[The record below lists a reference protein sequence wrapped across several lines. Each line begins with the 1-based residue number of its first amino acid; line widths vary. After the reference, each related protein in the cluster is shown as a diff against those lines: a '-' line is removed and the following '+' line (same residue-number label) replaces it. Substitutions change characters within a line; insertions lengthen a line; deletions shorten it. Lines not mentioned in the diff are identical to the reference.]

1 MPVHGAWIAQKLR
14 KRDMPS
20 VLDSKVYVH
29 SAAVCDSETVG
40 EETRV
45 WAFAH
50 VMSGAVIGRNCNIC
64 DHAFIEGGAR
74 LGDGVTVKNQV
85 MIWDGVTVEDNVF
98 LGPGMIFTND
108 RYPRSPRM
116 AAVATR
122 YRHTENWLLPTTVR
136 RGATIGA
143 GAIILCGITIG
154 QYASI
159 GAGAVVTR
167 DVPDHRVVMGN
178 PARTV
183 GWVCTC
189 GVPLDETFTCP
200 QCEQCFEM
208 LGDSLVAT
216 E

>member
-1 MPVHGAWIAQKLR
+1 MPG
-14 KRDMPS
+14 
-20 VLDSKVYVH
+20 VLDSSVSVH
-29 SAAVCDSETVG
+29 PASVCESQTVG
-40 EETRV
+40 EGTRL

-50 VMSGAVIGRNCNIC
+50 VMDGAVIGRNCSIC
-64 DHAFIEGGAR
+64 DHAFIESGAR

-85 MIWDGVTVEDNVF
+85 MVWDGVTIENDAF

-122 YRHTENWLLPTTVR
+122 YRHQRNWLEPTTVR

-143 GAIILCGITIG
+143 GAIVLCGITIG
-154 QYASI
+154 QHASI

-167 DVPDHRVVMGN
+167 DVPDHRLVVGN
-178 PARTV
+178 PARIV
-183 GWVCTC
+183 GWACVC
-189 GVPLDETFTCP
+189 GVPLDQALGCP
-200 QCEQCFEM
+200 ACARRFEIT
-208 LGDSLVAT
+208 GDTLVAA